1 MIRRE
6 KKVAIMRPVSFG
18 DRGKEVVDIQTR
30 LRALDFHLG
39 SEGAD
44 GHFGPNTE
52 RAVRGFQQQRWLE
65 MDGIVGENTWT
76 ELVEAGHQVGERLLY
91 LRVPAMRGDD
101 VLLMQRMLNELGF
114 DSGPVDGIFGEVTEN
129 ALLEFQRNAG
139 VNLDGIVGEATLA
152 QLRRIRMAG
161 VGTSDKKIPDRMDG
175 YVGSRSLAGLKI
187 CIDPAHGGTDFGA
200 RGVGGLTEKSVN
212 LQLAQQVAELLRAH
226 GTDVM
231 LVRDDDRFIGLYE
244 RLERAN
250 SFQGD
255 LHLTVH
261 HGHHDTPVAQGAAA
275 FFFENGSYFAEAGK
289 RLAGYLIQALVRDAG
304 RVDLHTHGRNFA
316 CLREPR
322 RLAVMVEPGF
332 ITHPEEGGDLADGP
346 GIRREAEALIAGIRS
361 YLERL

>member
-1 MIRRE
+1 
-6 KKVAIMRPVSFG
+6 MRPVSFG

-39 SEGAD
+39 REGAD

-52 RAVRGFQQQRWLE
+52 HAVRGFQQRRWLE
-65 MDGIVGENTWT
+65 MDGIVGENTWA
-76 ELVEAGHQVGERLLY
+76 ELVEAGHNVGERLLY
-91 LRVPAMRGDD
+91 LRVPPLRGDD
-101 VLLMQRMLNELGF
+101 VLDLQRTLNELGF

-152 QLRRIRMAG
+152 QLKRIRMAG
-161 VGTSDKKIPDRMDG
+161 VGAPDKKIPDRMDG
-175 YVGSRSLAGLKI
+175 YVGSRSLDGLRI
-187 CIDPAHGGTDFGA
+187 SIDPAHGGTDLGA
-200 RGVGGLTEKSVN
+200 TGVGGLTEKSVN
-212 LQLAQQVAELLRAH
+212 LQVALQLAELL
-226 GTDVM
+226 GTQGADVM
-231 LVRDDDRFIGLYE
+231 LVRDDDRLLGLYE
-244 RLERAN
+244 RLENAN

-261 HGHHDTPVAQGAAA
+261 HGHHDTPVARGAAA
-275 FFFENGSYFAEAGK
+275 FFFANGSYFAEAGK
-289 RLAGYLIQALVRDAG
+289 RLAGYLVKALVRDAD
-304 RVDLHTHGRNFA
+304 RVDLHTHGRNYA

-332 ITHPEEGGDLADGP
+332 ITHPEEGGDLADGA
-346 GIRREAEALIAGIRS
+346 GIRREAEALVSGIRS